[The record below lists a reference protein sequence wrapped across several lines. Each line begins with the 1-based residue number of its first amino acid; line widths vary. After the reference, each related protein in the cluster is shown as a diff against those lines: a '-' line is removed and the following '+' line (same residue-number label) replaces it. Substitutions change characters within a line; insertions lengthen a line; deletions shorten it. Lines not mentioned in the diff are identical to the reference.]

1 MASVERGLTS
11 TTSPGFFLV
20 ASRDGRVL
28 FANTRLREACD
39 VESLARELAIEPRE
53 PSPLPCLLD
62 TTLGIGEGRPLSV
75 RWESRRVLDERGE
88 WIATESLGWSVD
100 ESSHALGRALE
111 QISEHVALI
120 STDGRFEYVNAAFE
134 LVVGRSRE
142 ELLGE
147 EASQLWRS
155 GDGADLGL
163 EFSAWAKEGRAV
175 RRERVSRKAGG
186 DLFFDE
192 VVFSPIFDESGKITH
207 FFSVGR
213 DVTARHLTDPLT
225 GLHSH
230 QMMIERISLAMH
242 RVRRHPER
250 RLAFL
255 FIDIDHFKAVNDTYG
270 KDIGDL
276 VLVELGQRLT
286 VGVRAMDAVG
296 HVGHLNRDEFGVL
309 LEELQSAEQV
319 ERIVERLSAAIRVPL
334 ETSSGQFVVTGSIGV
349 VYGPPPETTPEE
361 LVRNGET
368 AMMRAKREPGQV
380 HQFFEPSQ
388 QQEITHRHQIEIE
401 LRRALEKGE
410 FQLCYQPIVSLKNG
424 AIVSAEALVRWN
436 HPGRGRVLPSEFIPA
451 AEDTGLIVPLGAYV
465 MREACRQLR
474 AWREEQIFCVPL
486 SVNVSSRQFRDPNL
500 LETVRRSLLDHQLE
514 PAMLRLEI
522 TESVAAHDPESVVRT
537 LRQLREMGVQILLDD
552 FGTGYSS
559 LSYLTQ
565 LPLDKVK
572 IDRTF
577 IRHVTTRKHEATIV
591 MTIIAMAKALNLGM
605 IAEGVEDP
613 YQLQFLAEHGCD
625 KMQGYLFSQPVLGTE
640 FAQMLRENRQ
650 LQLPSPT
657 GAQP

>member
-1 MASVERGLTS
+1 MASASRGLIS
-11 TTSPGFFLV
+11 TTSPSFFLV
-20 ASRDGRVL
+20 TARDGRVL
-28 FANTRLREACD
+28 FANTRLRETCD
-39 VESLARELAIEPRE
+39 VEGLARELAVESAE
-53 PSPLPCLLD
+53 PSPLPCMLD
-62 TTLGIGEGRPLSV
+62 TTLGLGEGGGLSV
-75 RWESRRVLDERGE
+75 RWESRRVLDEHGD
-88 WIATESLGWSVD
+88 WVATESLGWSID
-100 ESSHALGRALE
+100 GCSHMLGRALE
-111 QISEHVALI
+111 QMTEHVALLAVE
-120 STDGRFEYVNAAFE
+120 GHFEYVNAAFE
-134 LVVGRSRE
+134 SVVGRPRE
-142 ELLGE
+142 ELLGAE
-147 EASQLWRS
+147 VSQIWQMEDGTEARLP
-155 GDGADLGL
+155 LP
-163 EFSAWAKEGRAV
+163 AWAKEGRAV

-186 DLFFDE
+186 ELFFDE
-192 VVFSPIFDESGKITH
+192 VVFSPIHDESGKITH
-207 FFSVGR
+207 FLAVGR

-255 FIDIDHFKAVNDTYG
+255 FVDIDHFKAVNDTYG
-270 KDIGDL
+270 KEIGDL
-276 VLVELGQRLT
+276 VLVELGQRLAS
-286 VGVRAMDAVG
+286 GVRTMDTVG

-319 ERIVERLSAAIRVPL
+319 ERIVERLSEAIRVPI
-334 ETSSGQFVVTGSIGV
+334 ETSLGQFVVTASIGV

-368 AMMRAKREPGQV
+368 AMMRAKREPGQA

-410 FQLCYQPIVSLKNG
+410 FQLHYQPIISLKNG

-436 HPGRGRVLPSEFIPA
+436 HPERGRVAPVEFIPA
-451 AEDTGLIVPLGAYV
+451 AEETGLIVPLGAYV

-474 AWREEQIFCVPL
+474 AWRDQQIFCVPL

-500 LETVRRSLLDHQLE
+500 LDTVRRSLLEHQLE

-522 TESVAAHDPESVVRT
+522 TESVAAHNPESVVRT

-605 IAEGVEDP
+605 IAEGVEEP
-613 YQLQFLAEHGCD
+613 SQLQFLATHGCD
-625 KMQGYLFSQPVLGTE
+625 KMQGYLFSQPVTGAEL
-640 FAQMLRENRQ
+640 AQMLKENRH
-650 LQLPSPT
+650 LELPNSGST
-657 GAQP
+657 